1 LKEYKTTIH
10 TSLIILYTQLV
21 AQHKKNASSCR
32 ISDQ

>member
-21 AQHKKNASSCR
+21 AQHKKKCL
-32 ISDQ
+32 IM